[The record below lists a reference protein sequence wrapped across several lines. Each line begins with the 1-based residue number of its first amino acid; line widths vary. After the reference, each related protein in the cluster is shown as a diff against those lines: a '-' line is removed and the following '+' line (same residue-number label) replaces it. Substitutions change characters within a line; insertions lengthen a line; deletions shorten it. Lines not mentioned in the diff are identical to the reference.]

1 MDLTRINPVT
11 APDQLREAVRG
22 TIDIESYMVRQ
33 DGAIIIDGQLN
44 GDARA
49 TYRTLRQRI
58 QAIGFTPFLART
70 ENGVRLTAVPGV
82 IEHKPAR
89 IRTNV
94 ILFLLTIITVLWTGA
109 LNEATEPIANISDI
123 FTVLV
128 DPAQL
133 ARGLPFALTLLGILG
148 AHEMGH
154 FIVGRMRG
162 APMSWPYFIPLPP
175 VISFTG
181 TMGAVIVQ
189 REPLED
195 RRTLLEVGIAGPLA
209 GLVVAIPLLFIGLY
223 GSPVLP
229 PDPAVP
235 MMQEGNSIIY
245 AAAQYLVFGQF
256 LPSNGLDVR
265 INSVA
270 FGAWIGLLVTMIN
283 LLPVG
288 QLDGGH
294 IAYSLLGDRARY
306 LAYAAIIMCAVFGV
320 LFSYSWFV
328 WMALASI
335 IGFRHPPPFND
346 VPELGPAH
354 KALAIAGLILFLLL
368 LMPIPLAQV
377 Q

>member
-1 MDLTRINPVT
+1 MDRATINPVT
-11 APDQLREAVRG
+11 APDEIRTAARGILEA
-22 TIDIESYMVRQ
+22 ESYMIGQ
-33 DGAIIIDGQLN
+33 DGTITIDGRLT
-44 GDARA
+44 GDAR
-49 TYRTLRQRI
+49 TSFRTLRQRVE
-58 QAIGFTPFLART
+58 AIGFTPFLSRT

-82 IEHKPAR
+82 IARKPVR
-89 IRTNV
+89 VRVNI
-94 ILFLLTIITVLWTGA
+94 ILFVLTVITVLWTGA
-109 LNEATEPIANISDI
+109 INETTVPLTSIADI
-123 FTVLV
+123 FGVLTK
-128 DPAQL
+128 PAQL
-133 ARGLPFALTLLGILG
+133 ALGIPFMLTLLGILG

-154 FIVGRMRG
+154 FIVGRLRG

-175 VISFTG
+175 FISFTG

-209 GLVVAIPLLFIGLY
+209 GLAVAIPLLFFGLASSTV
-223 GSPVLP
+223 GAAQP
-229 PDPAVP
+229 PY
-235 MMQEGNSIIY
+235 MQEGNSLLY
-245 AAAQYLVFGQF
+245 AAAKWLVFGQF
-256 LPSNGLDVR
+256 LPSNGMDVQ

-294 IAYSLLGDRARY
+294 VAYSLLGERARY
-306 LAYAAIIMCAVFGV
+306 LAYAAIAMCAVFGV

-346 VPELGPAH
+346 VPELGTAH
-354 KALAIAGLILFLLL
+354 KVLAIAGLVLFLLL
-368 LMPIPLAQV
+368 LMPVPIATV